1 MSSDMPFDAPFVS
14 SVMTVKPEWI
24 DYNGHL
30 NMAYYNVLF
39 DKGVDEAFAVFGMGP
54 DYVKT
59 YKASFFTLEAHV
71 TYLRE
76 IHEGDPVRATFHLL
90 DYDAKRTHFFQ
101 QLVHDGEGFV
111 SATSEQMSLH
121 VDMESKRSAPYP
133 AEVFEHIEAM
143 HAAHAGL
150 PRPPQMGHV
159 IGIPRK
165 SVPV

>member
-1 MSSDMPFDAPFVS
+1 
-14 SVMTVKPEWI
+14 MTVRPEWI

-54 DYVKT
+54 DYVRT
-59 YKASFFTLEAHV
+59 YQASFFTLEAHV

-76 IHEGDPVRATFHLL
+76 IHEGDAVRVTFQLL
-90 DYDAKRTHFFQ
+90 DYDAKRTHFVQ
-101 QLVHDGEGFV
+101 QLIHDAEGFV

-121 VDMESKRSAPYP
+121 VDMASKRSTPYP
-133 AEVFEHIEAM
+133 ADVFAHIRAM
-143 HAAHAGL
+143 HEAHAHL
-150 PRPPQMGHV
+150 PCPPQVGHV

>member
-1 MSSDMPFDAPFVS
+1 MSLAAPFVS
-14 SVMTVKPEWI
+14 SVMTVRPEWI

-54 DYVKT
+54 NYVRT
-59 YKASFFTLEAHV
+59 YQASFFTLEAHV

-76 IHEGDPVRATFHLL
+76 IHEGDAVRVTFQLL
-90 DYDAKRTHFFQ
+90 DYDAKRTHFVQ
-101 QLVHDGEGFV
+101 QLIHDAEGFV

-121 VDMESKRSAPYP
+121 VDMASKRSAPYP
-133 AEVFEHIEAM
+133 ADVFADIRAM
-143 HAAHAGL
+143 HEAHARL
-150 PRPPQMGHV
+150 PRPPQVGHV